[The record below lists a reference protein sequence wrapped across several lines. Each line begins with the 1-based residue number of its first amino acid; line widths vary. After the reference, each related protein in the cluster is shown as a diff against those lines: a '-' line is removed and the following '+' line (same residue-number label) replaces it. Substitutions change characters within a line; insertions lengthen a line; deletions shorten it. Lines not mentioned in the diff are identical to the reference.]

1 MSLLDAV
8 DLTVLSTRQ
17 NDVQYALSAY
27 VNGGC
32 FSARD
37 RLLSLALPT
46 IPFRRN
52 APAVSRLYFN
62 FAELAREYK
71 GSGEQIQVAPYT
83 GRNQHVRRMAEY
95 LQDTI
100 ADSLVGAYVH
110 GSLGTGDEIAYSDVR
125 RHGDLKG

>member
-17 NDVQYALSAY
+17 NEVQYALSAY

-37 RLLSLALPT
+37 RLLSGALPT

-52 APAVSRLYFN
+52 APAVSSISGNSGITKALASKTRLRPTRG
-62 FAELAREYK
+62 EISM
-71 GSGEQIQVAPYT
+71 SGAC
-83 GRNQHVRRMAEY
+83 EY

-110 GSLGTGDEIAYSDVR
+110 GSLGTGDESLTAISTPW
-125 RHGDLKG
+125 